1 MEVFDVLILGAE
13 LSMALA
19 GFAGIIATF
28 QFRDTEKIRRADV
41 VGLSIIVVYSLLA
54 ALQCAVILILNV
66 IGISAVSTLG
76 NRQRPLRVP
85 AMGYNLYAFSK
96 NMKGAVRNRKLIA
109 MMWTLQWV
117 SVIVF
122 AVNVLNA
129 LDIVFHRTPGPFL
142 VGVAWGLG
150 LAGWMFIRLLLL
162 PIWRTIYKQEA
173 REKTIMEDGLGSQV

>member
-1 MEVFDVLILGAE
+1 MFVEVFDVLILGAE

-54 ALQCAVILILNV
+54 ALQCGVILILNV
-66 IGISAVSTLG
+66 IGISSSALWATGSVLSAS
-76 NRQRPLRVP
+76 

-109 MMWTLQWV
+109 MMWVLQWV
-117 SVIVF
+117 SVLVF
-122 AVNVLNA
+122 AANILNVL
-129 LDIVFHRTPGPFL
+129 DVVFHRTPGPFL
-142 VGVAWGLG
+142 LGLAWGLG

-162 PIWRTIYKQEA
+162 PIWRTIHKQEA
-173 REKTIMEDGLGSQV
+173 HGKVVKENGLAS

>member
-1 MEVFDVLILGAE
+1 MEVFDVLILGVE

-41 VGLSIIVVYSLLA
+41 VGLNIIVVYSLLA
-54 ALQCAVILILNV
+54 ALQCGVILILNL
-66 IGISAVSTLG
+66 IGISEAALWTTGSILSMSC
-76 NRQRPLRVP
+76 
-85 AMGYNLYAFSK
+85 MGYNLYAFSK

-109 MMWTLQWV
+109 TMWALQWV

-142 VGVAWGLG
+142 VGLAWGLG

-162 PIWRTIYKQEA
+162 PIWRPIYKQEA
-173 REKTIMEDGLGSQV
+173 REKTTMEDGLGSQI